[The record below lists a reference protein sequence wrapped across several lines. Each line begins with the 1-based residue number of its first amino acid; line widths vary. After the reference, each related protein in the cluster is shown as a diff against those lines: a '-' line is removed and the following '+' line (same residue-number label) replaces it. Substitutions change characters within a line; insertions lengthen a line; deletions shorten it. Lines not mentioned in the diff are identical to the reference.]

1 MWASLTTSMNYYAF
15 ATVYNS
21 CGHRTLYRA
30 SETNYTKKWIEP
42 KNTVMKEEPLP
53 PAMWKMFRFGSDTW
67 NLESPPQITLKG
79 AMPTEILVHV
89 KLYSEGHPTVLGFG
103 SNNGQ
108 G

>member
-53 PAMWKMFRFGSDTW
+53 PAMVEDVSFWIGH
-67 NLESPPQITLKG
+67 LESRK
-79 AMPTEILVHV
+79 PTTNH
-89 KLYSEGHPTVLGFG
+89 T
-103 SNNGQ
+103 
-108 G
+108 